1 MSINAK
7 LVPSAS
13 TVVIRKAPDGGLQQS
28 TSPVTLKNSIQS
40 DAGRR
45 LDSLVDVVA
54 DTAQTEAGST
64 LVYDSTTDTY
74 IVKMLDINGGT
85 F

>member
-1 MSINAK
+1 MTINAK

-13 TVVIRKAPDGGLQQS
+13 TVVLRKAPDGGLQQS
-28 TSPVTLKNSIQS
+28 STPVTLKNSTIA
-40 DAGRR
+40 AGRR

-64 LVYDSTTDTY
+64 LVYDPITDTY
-74 IVKMLDINGGT
+74 VVKMLDINGGT